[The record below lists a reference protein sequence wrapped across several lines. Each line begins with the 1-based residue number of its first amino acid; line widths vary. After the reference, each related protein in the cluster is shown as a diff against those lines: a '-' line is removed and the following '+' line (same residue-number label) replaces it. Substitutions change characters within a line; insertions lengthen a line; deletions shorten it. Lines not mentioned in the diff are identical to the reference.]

1 MKVERTQGFGNETY
15 TYRQSHNFDEVEC
28 VESFGI
34 QYLLFN
40 APLLIKESAADVI
53 FQLHSSQNLISE
65 NFFNNSELSLHPSSY
80 RCRSGLRFRYF
91 L

>member
-1 MKVERTQGFGNETY
+1 MKVERTQGFGDETY
-15 TYRQSHNFDEVEC
+15 TYRQSLNFDEVEC

-53 FQLHSSQNLISE
+53 FSTALFSKSNLRKL
-65 NFFNNSELSLHPSSY
+65 F
-80 RCRSGLRFRYF
+80 
-91 L
+91 